1 LEVIILAEND
11 IEKKL
16 NKIFSNYHGCKDDLI
31 PILQDAQEEFGYLP
45 REVMKKISNYL
56 KIPDSNVFGVAT
68 FYALFKLA
76 PSGRKIVRLCRGTAC
91 HVRGGAR
98 ILNEVEQCLG
108 IKAGEV
114 TKDMEYGLETVACI
128 GACALA
134 PCMTVGKEV
143 YGQMTPKRVAEV
155 FGDKYRTKQG

>member
-1 LEVIILAEND
+1 MLDVSLK
-11 IEKKL
+11 EKLIKVFTNYCG
-16 NKIFSNYHGCKDDLI
+16 NKEDLI

-45 REVMKKISNYL
+45 KEAILEISNFL
-56 KIPDSNVFGVAT
+56 KIPESNVFGVAT
-68 FYALFKLA
+68 FYALFKLT
-76 PSGRKIVRLCRGTAC
+76 PSGRKTVRVCRGTAC

-108 IKAGEV
+108 IKPGET

-134 PCMTVGKEV
+134 PCLTVGHEV
-143 YGQMTPKRVAEV
+143 YGQMTPKKVTEV
-155 FGDKYRTKQG
+155 LGDKCRAQ